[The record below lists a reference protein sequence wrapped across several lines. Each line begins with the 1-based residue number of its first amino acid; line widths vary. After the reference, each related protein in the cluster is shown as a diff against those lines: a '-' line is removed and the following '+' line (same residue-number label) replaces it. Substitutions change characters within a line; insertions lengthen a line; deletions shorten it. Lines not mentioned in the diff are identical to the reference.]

1 MTTRTIALVSAL
13 TLAVAMP
20 AVAGAQAVP
29 RSRTAAVETPAYRAG
44 VERGVQ
50 IGEDDARRNQRLDYA
65 NKPDYRSGDWGY
77 RTNYG
82 DRNRYRTEFRVGFEY
97 GYRQG
102 YERYR
107 AGAGGYGNQ
116 GGYGGYPGGYGG
128 YDDRY
133 GNPGRGNGNGRGRG
147 GPPPWAQGRG
157 GWQRNDVAYRTGFED
172 GYEEGLKAGRDNK
185 RFDPVGEGRYKDGDR
200 GYNRN
205 YGTRDQYR
213 MQYRIA
219 FREGYEHGFDD
230 GRRYGNRNDPRYDDR
245 YYQRGTNRPWWWPW
259 S

>member
-1 MTTRTIALVSAL
+1 MNTRTFALVSVL
-13 TLAVAMP
+13 TLAAAMP
-20 AVAGAQAVP
+20 AVADAQAVP
-29 RSRTAAVETPAYRAG
+29 RSRTAVESPAYRAG
-44 VERGVQ
+44 VERGVRLGQ
-50 IGEDDARRNQRLDYA
+50 EDGQRNQRFDFES
-65 NKPDYRSGDWGY
+65 KSEYRNGDWGY
-77 RTNYG
+77 RSTYG
-82 DRNRYRTEFRVGFEY
+82 DRNRYRSEFRLGFEY

-107 AGAGGYGNQ
+107 PAY
-116 GGYGGYPGGYGG
+116 GGYGGYGNPGPYGNSGGYGG
-128 YDDRY
+128 YDNRGGY
-133 GNPGRGNGNGRGRG
+133 GNPGNGRGRG

-213 MQYRIA
+213 LHYREA
-219 FREGYEHGFDD
+219 FREGYELGFND
-230 GRRYGNRNDPRYDDR
+230 GRRYGYRNDPRYDDR
-245 YYQRGTNRPWWWPW
+245 YYQRNTNRPWWWPW
-259 S
+259 